1 MQLGHDEIM
10 SDSTE
15 IRRWEPGAPDAESQL
30 RLVIHLAKQH
40 RQTLGFLP
48 DAVFRDAGNKGQL
61 LIALEDT
68 VVLGYVLYRVTR
80 SVIRL
85 THVCVSGAARGRGLG
100 RELIDQAIADNPS
113 ATGIIARCRRDYGL
127 NRFWAEAGLSPSSE
141 AAGRNAQG
149 LPLTLWTRPL
159 GAPDLL
165 LSSALESTKPLA
177 VLDSNIVIDL
187 YSSAEVQRPDRAASQ
202 GLMADWVAEEVTFA
216 VSVQLDHELND
227 NEDASERV
235 RQIAGAQGWVR
246 LPTTRPHDTSIE
258 RELVAS
264 FGGRAVAR
272 DPSLENDA
280 KHLADAVRADAQY
293 FITNDE
299 GVLAARGSIKDRFG
313 VAIVRPHELI
323 ADVLESSGVLQ
334 TYAPGVFEHIDLRWH
349 DARDFS
355 DEQLEQA
362 FLCFAEGERAKEF
375 RPSLRAALAAGEA
388 KVLIE
393 DRGAVALLAVR
404 PRNDELQVPIMR
416 VASSAHDSSIA
427 FQLARQLRLDALE
440 LGLQRVAITD
450 KRLPRKIVGA
460 LREDGFFRDEDGL
473 YSARPIGRHVTAGE
487 LPHDSELQVL
497 LDRVGSTQ
505 AGESVSRALEW
516 RHWPIKIWD
525 ESMACYVVP
534 IRPSAAMEL
543 FGYPPNL
550 LQQRR
555 ALGLSRRHVYYRSG
569 RSNPFRSLPGRIL
582 WYASTEG
589 TNIVQKFF
597 AISVAVASQT
607 MSAEE
612 AHRKF
617 SGMGVYKRS
626 QVEAAAD
633 GRGRVTVLEIEDT
646 EVLQRPVS
654 LASFRQY
661 AKPHRVAAEFVSPRP
676 IPSELFRSLMNAHHQ
691 PLETR

>member
-1 MQLGHDEIM
+1 M
-10 SDSTE
+10 SEGTD

-30 RLVIHLAKQH
+30 RLVIDLAKKH

-48 DAVFRDAGNKGQL
+48 DAVFRDAGNKGNL
-61 LIALEDT
+61 LIAVADKET

-85 THVCVSGAARGRGLG
+85 THVCVSRTARGRGLG
-100 RELIDQAIADNPS
+100 RELIDRAISDNPS

-159 GAPDLL
+159 GVPDLL
-165 LSSALESTKPLA
+165 LSSALDSIRPLA

-187 YSSAEVQRPDRAASQ
+187 YSSPEVQRPDRAASQ

-246 LPTTRPHDTSIE
+246 LPTARPHETSIE
-258 RELVAS
+258 RELIDA
-264 FGGRAVAR
+264 FGGKAVAR

-280 KHLADAVRADAQY
+280 KHLADAVRAHAQY

-299 GVLAARGSIKDRFG
+299 GVLAARDSIKDRFG
-313 VAIVRPHELI
+313 VSIVRPHELI
-323 ADVLESSGVLQ
+323 ADVLESSGALQ
-334 TYAPGVFEHIDLRWH
+334 TYAPGVFEHIDLRWR

-355 DEQLEQA
+355 DEQLEHA
-362 FLCFAEGERAKEF
+362 FLCFAEGERAKDF
-375 RPSLRAALAAGEA
+375 RPSLRAVLAAGEA
-388 KVLIE
+388 KVLV
-393 DRGAVALLAVR
+393 DGDGGAVALVAVR
-404 PRNDELQVPIMR
+404 PRVDELQVPLMR

-427 FQLARQLRLDALE
+427 LQLARQLRLDALE
-440 LGLQRVAITD
+440 LGLQRVAIAD
-450 KRLPRKIVGA
+450 HRLPRKIVGA
-460 LREDGFFRDEDGL
+460 LREDGFSRDEDGL
-473 YSARPIGRHVTAGE
+473 YAAQPVARHVDGSG
-487 LPHDSELQVL
+487 LSHDSELQVL
-497 LDRVGSTQ
+497 LDRVGATQ
-505 AGESVSRALEW
+505 NGGSVTRALEW

-525 ESMACYVVP
+525 ESMPCYVVP

-569 RSNPFRSLPGRIL
+569 RSNPFRALPGRVL
-582 WYASTEG
+582 WYASKEG
-589 TNIVQKFF
+589 TNVVQKFF

-617 SGMGVYKRS
+617 SGRGVYKRS
-626 QVEAAAD
+626 QIQAAAD

-646 EVLQRPVS
+646 EVLQAPVP
-654 LASFRQY
+654 LASFRQW
-661 AKPHRVAAEFVSPRP
+661 AKPHNVAAEFVSPRQ
-676 IPSELFRSLMNAHHQ
+676 IPSELFRTLMNAHHH
-691 PLETR
+691 PLEAR